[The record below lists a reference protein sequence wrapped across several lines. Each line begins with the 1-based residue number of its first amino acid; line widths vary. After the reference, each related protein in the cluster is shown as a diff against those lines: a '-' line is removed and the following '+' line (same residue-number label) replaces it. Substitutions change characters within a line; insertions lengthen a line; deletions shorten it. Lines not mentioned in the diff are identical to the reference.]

1 MQNTPRNATLRQLQI
16 FEAVARHGSFTRA
29 AEALHLTQPSVSIQ
43 VKSLAEALGRPLFEQ
58 AGRRIH
64 LTDVG
69 RLLYDTCT
77 ELSALWSRFEAA
89 VDDVGALRRGHLRV
103 SVVTTAKYFLPKA
116 LGQFCRLHPGIEVEL
131 DVQNRDG
138 ILGRLRDNLD
148 DFHIMSAPPT
158 DWAIETEPL
167 MGNPLVLIA
176 PGDFRPPRGRFSLA
190 DLAGERFLLRET
202 GSGTRMAVD
211 EYLARHRIK
220 LANRMTLGSN
230 EAIKQAVAGGMGL
243 AVLSRHALT
252 EADLREVRLLPA
264 RDFPLAGVWHIVH
277 WRDKHLSAA
286 AQAFLDFLRD
296 HAGVPSGANQ
306 SRNSRSKS
314 AVSQCAKVFGR

>member
-148 DFHIMSAPPT
+148 DFHIMSAPLQTGPS
-158 DWAIETEPL
+158 
-167 MGNPLVLIA
+167 
-176 PGDFRPPRGRFSLA
+176 RPSP
-190 DLAGERFLLRET
+190 
-202 GSGTRMAVD
+202 
-211 EYLARHRIK
+211 
-220 LANRMTLGSN
+220 
-230 EAIKQAVAGGMGL
+230 
-243 AVLSRHALT
+243 
-252 EADLREVRLLPA
+252 
-264 RDFPLAGVWHIVH
+264 
-277 WRDKHLSAA
+277 
-286 AQAFLDFLRD
+286 
-296 HAGVPSGANQ
+296 
-306 SRNSRSKS
+306 
-314 AVSQCAKVFGR
+314 

>member
-43 VKSLAEALGRPLFEQ
+43 VRSLAEALGRPLFEQ

-252 EADLREVRLLPA
+252 EADLHEVRLLPA

-296 HAGVPSGANQ
+296 HAGVPAGANQ

>member
-43 VKSLAEALGRPLFEQ
+43 VRSLAEALGRPLFEQ

-252 EADLREVRLLPA
+252 EADLHEVRLLPA

>member
-43 VKSLAEALGRPLFEQ
+43 VRSLAEALGRPLFEQ

-252 EADLREVRLLPA
+252 EADLREVQLLPA

-314 AVSQCAKVFGR
+314 AVSRSAKIFGR

>member
-1 MQNTPRNATLRQLQI
+1 MRNATLRQLQI
-16 FEAVARHGSFTRA
+16 FEAVARHASFTRA
-29 AEALHLTQPSVSIQ
+29 AEVLHLTQPSVSIQ
-43 VKSLAEALGRPLFEQ
+43 VKSLAESVGRPLFEQ
-58 AGRRIH
+58 SGRRVR

-77 ELSALWSRFEAA
+77 EFSALWSRFEAA

-148 DFHIMSAPPT
+148 DFHVMSAPPR
-158 DWAIETEPL
+158 DWPIEAEPL
-167 MGNPLVLIA
+167 MENPLVLIA
-176 PGDFRPPRGRFSLA
+176 PADFAPPRGRYSLA

-202 GSGTRMAVD
+202 GSGTRMALE
-211 EYLARHRIK
+211 EYLARKRIR

-252 EADLREVRLLPA
+252 ESDLREVRVLKA
-264 RDFPLAGVWHIVH
+264 QDFPLGGVWHIVH
-277 WRDKHLSAA
+277 WRDKHLPAA
-286 AQAFLDFLRD
+286 AQAFLGFLRT
-296 HAGVPSGANQ
+296 HAVRPA
-306 SRNSRSKS
+306 RTKS
-314 AVSQCAKVFGR
+314 